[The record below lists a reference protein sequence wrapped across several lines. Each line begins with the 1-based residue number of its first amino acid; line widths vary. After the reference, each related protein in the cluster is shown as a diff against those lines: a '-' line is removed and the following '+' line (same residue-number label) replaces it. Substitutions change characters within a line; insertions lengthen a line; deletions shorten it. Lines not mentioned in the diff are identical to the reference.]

1 MNVLI
6 AGGFWAIAKF
16 MVLLCCTIV
25 SMIKAIYFYIK
36 TCKKW
41 KRLTKTL
48 YVMTMVPLFASS
60 IITLGGVSNIIKGD
74 WVIKVFSV
82 VIFGGF
88 MGGWLWFL
96 LVLYELRRNRAKV
109 ANCYDVKDDVR
120 LIAWLLLGL
129 MLIFINLPPV
139 L

>member
-6 AGGFWAIAKF
+6 AGGFWSIAKF

-25 SMIKAIYFYIK
+25 SMIKAIYFYIN
-36 TCKKW
+36 TVKKW

-48 YVMTMVPLFASS
+48 YVMTVVPFFASL

-88 MGGWLWFL
+88 MGEWYVKSLLKEEGMHFSKMEIEKYKFLIKSFWGSSIAL
-96 LVLYELRRNRAKV
+96 LVMA
-109 ANCYDVKDDVR
+109 
-120 LIAWLLLGL
+120 LIIYL
-129 MLIFINLPPV
+129 
-139 L
+139 

>member
-25 SMIKAIYFYIK
+25 SMIKAIYFYVN
-36 TCKKW
+36 TVKKW

-48 YVMTMVPLFASS
+48 YVMTVVPFFASL

-88 MGGWLWFL
+88 MGGWYVKSLLKEEGMHFSKMEIEKYKFLIKSIWGSSIAL
-96 LVLYELRRNRAKV
+96 LVMA
-109 ANCYDVKDDVR
+109 
-120 LIAWLLLGL
+120 LIIYL
-129 MLIFINLPPV
+129 
-139 L
+139 

>member
-16 MVLLCCTIV
+16 MVLLCCTIILI
-25 SMIKAIYFYIK
+25 IKSLYFYVN
-36 TCKKW
+36 TVKKW

-48 YVMTMVPLFASS
+48 YVMTVVPFFASL

-88 MGGWLWFL
+88 MGGWYVKSLLKEEGMHFSKMEIEKYKFLIKSFWGSSIAL
-96 LVLYELRRNRAKV
+96 LVMA
-109 ANCYDVKDDVR
+109 
-120 LIAWLLLGL
+120 LIIYL
-129 MLIFINLPPV
+129 
-139 L
+139 

>member
-25 SMIKAIYFYIK
+25 SMIKAIYFYVN
-36 TCKKW
+36 TVKKW

-48 YVMTMVPLFASS
+48 YVMTVVPFFASL

-88 MGGWLWFL
+88 MGGWYVKSLLKEEGMHFSKMEIEKYKFLIKSFWGSSIVL
-96 LVLYELRRNRAKV
+96 LVMA
-109 ANCYDVKDDVR
+109 
-120 LIAWLLLGL
+120 LIIYL
-129 MLIFINLPPV
+129 
-139 L
+139 

>member
-25 SMIKAIYFYIK
+25 SMIKAIYFYVN
-36 TCKKW
+36 TVKKW

-48 YVMTMVPLFASS
+48 YVMTVVPFFASL

-88 MGGWLWFL
+88 MGGWYVKSLLKEEGMHFSKMEIEKYKFLIKSILGSSIAL
-96 LVLYELRRNRAKV
+96 LVMA
-109 ANCYDVKDDVR
+109 
-120 LIAWLLLGL
+120 LIIYL
-129 MLIFINLPPV
+129 
-139 L
+139 

>member
-16 MVLLCCTIV
+16 MVLLCCTII

-48 YVMTMVPLFASS
+48 YYDGRIIFVEFNYRFLCGVVGS
-60 IITLGGVSNIIKGD
+60 I
-74 WVIKVFSV
+74 
-82 VIFGGF
+82 
-88 MGGWLWFL
+88 
-96 LVLYELRRNRAKV
+96 RNYWDAGS
-109 ANCYDVKDDVR
+109 
-120 LIAWLLLGL
+120 LS
-129 MLIFINLPPV
+129 MLIFSQVSGGIFVKELLKNDYIYLSKKELEKYKFLGKGFFLTGIV
-139 L
+139 LLLMFLIIYL

>member
-25 SMIKAIYFYIK
+25 SMIKAIYFYVN
-36 TCKKW
+36 TVKKW
-41 KRLTKTL
+41 KRLTKAL
-48 YVMTMVPLFASS
+48 YVMTVVPFFASL

-88 MGGWLWFL
+88 MGGWYVKSLLKEEGMHFSKMEIEKYKFLIKSIWGSSIAL
-96 LVLYELRRNRAKV
+96 LVMA
-109 ANCYDVKDDVR
+109 
-120 LIAWLLLGL
+120 LIIYL
-129 MLIFINLPPV
+129 
-139 L
+139 

>member
-25 SMIKAIYFYIK
+25 SMIKAIYFYVN
-36 TCKKW
+36 TVKKW

-48 YVMTMVPLFASS
+48 YVMTVVPFFASL

-74 WVIKVFSV
+74 WVIKVFSMM
-82 VIFGGF
+82 IFGGF
-88 MGGWLWFL
+88 MGGWYVKSLLKEEGIHFSKMEIEKYKFLIKSIWGSSIAL
-96 LVLYELRRNRAKV
+96 LVMA
-109 ANCYDVKDDVR
+109 
-120 LIAWLLLGL
+120 LIIYL
-129 MLIFINLPPV
+129 
-139 L
+139 

>member
-1 MNVLI
+1 MNILI

-25 SMIKAIYFYIK
+25 SMIKAIYFYVN
-36 TCKKW
+36 TVKKW

-88 MGGWLWFL
+88 MGGWYVKSLLKEEGMHFSKMEIEKYKFLIKSFWGSSIAL
-96 LVLYELRRNRAKV
+96 LVMA
-109 ANCYDVKDDVR
+109 
-120 LIAWLLLGL
+120 LIIYL
-129 MLIFINLPPV
+129 
-139 L
+139 

>member
-25 SMIKAIYFYIK
+25 SMIKAIYFYVN
-36 TCKKW
+36 TVKKW

-48 YVMTMVPLFASS
+48 YVMTVVPFFASL

-74 WVIKVFSV
+74 WVIKVFSMM
-82 VIFGGF
+82 IFGGF
-88 MGGWLWFL
+88 IGGWYVKNLLKDESVNLSEIEIEKYKFL
-96 LVLYELRRNRAKV
+96 
-109 ANCYDVKDDVR
+109 
-120 LIAWLLLGL
+120 
-129 MLIFINLPPV
+129 FINFKTNSIS
-139 L
+139 

>member
-25 SMIKAIYFYIK
+25 SMIKAIYFYVN
-36 TCKKW
+36 TVKKW

-48 YVMTMVPLFASS
+48 YVMTVVPFFASL

-74 WVIKVFSV
+74 WVIKVFSMM
-82 VIFGGF
+82 IFGGF
-88 MGGWLWFL
+88 MGGWYVKSLLKEEGMHFSKMEIEKYKFLIKSFWGSSIAL
-96 LVLYELRRNRAKV
+96 LVMA
-109 ANCYDVKDDVR
+109 
-120 LIAWLLLGL
+120 LIIYL
-129 MLIFINLPPV
+129 
-139 L
+139 

>member
-16 MVLLCCTIV
+16 MVLLCCTII

-48 YVMTMVPLFASS
+48 YVMTMYHCLRAQS
-60 IITLGGVSNIIKGD
+60 LR
-74 WVIKVFSV
+74 WE
-82 VIFGGF
+82 GF
-88 MGGWLWFL
+88 
-96 LVLYELRRNRAKV
+96 
-109 ANCYDVKDDVR
+109 
-120 LIAWLLLGL
+120 LI
-129 MLIFINLPPV
+129 
-139 L
+139 

>member
-25 SMIKAIYFYIK
+25 SMIKAIYFYVN
-36 TCKKW
+36 TVKKW

-48 YVMTMVPLFASS
+48 YVMTVAPFFASL

-88 MGGWLWFL
+88 MGGWYVKSLLKEEGMHFSKMEIEKYKFLIKSFWGSSIAL
-96 LVLYELRRNRAKV
+96 LVMA
-109 ANCYDVKDDVR
+109 
-120 LIAWLLLGL
+120 LIIYL
-129 MLIFINLPPV
+129 
-139 L
+139 

>member
-25 SMIKAIYFYIK
+25 SMIKAIYFYVN
-36 TCKKW
+36 TVKKW

-48 YVMTMVPLFASS
+48 YVMTVVPFFVSL

-88 MGGWLWFL
+88 MGGWYVKSLLKEEGMHFSKMEIEKYKFLIKSFWGSSIAL
-96 LVLYELRRNRAKV
+96 LVMA
-109 ANCYDVKDDVR
+109 
-120 LIAWLLLGL
+120 LIIYL
-129 MLIFINLPPV
+129 
-139 L
+139 

>member
-25 SMIKAIYFYIK
+25 SMIKAIYFYVN
-36 TCKKW
+36 TVKKW

-48 YVMTMVPLFASS
+48 YVMTVVPFFASL

-88 MGGWLWFL
+88 MGGWYVKSLLKDEGMHFSKMEIEKYKFLIKSIWGSSIAL
-96 LVLYELRRNRAKV
+96 LVMA
-109 ANCYDVKDDVR
+109 
-120 LIAWLLLGL
+120 LIIYL
-129 MLIFINLPPV
+129 
-139 L
+139 

>member
-25 SMIKAIYFYIK
+25 SMIKAIYFYVN
-36 TCKKW
+36 TVKKW

-48 YVMTMVPLFASS
+48 YVMTVVPFFASL

-88 MGGWLWFL
+88 MGGWYVKSLLKEEGMHFSKMEIEKYKFLIKSFWGSRIAL
-96 LVLYELRRNRAKV
+96 LVMA
-109 ANCYDVKDDVR
+109 
-120 LIAWLLLGL
+120 LIIYL
-129 MLIFINLPPV
+129 
-139 L
+139 

>member
-6 AGGFWAIAKF
+6 AGGFWSIAKF

-25 SMIKAIYFYIK
+25 SMIKAIYFYVN
-36 TCKKW
+36 TVKKW

-48 YVMTMVPLFASS
+48 YVMTVVPFFASL

-88 MGGWLWFL
+88 MGGWYVKSLLKEEGMHFSKMEIEKYKFLIKSFWGSSIAL
-96 LVLYELRRNRAKV
+96 LVMA
-109 ANCYDVKDDVR
+109 
-120 LIAWLLLGL
+120 LIIYL
-129 MLIFINLPPV
+129 
-139 L
+139 

>member
-25 SMIKAIYFYIK
+25 SMIKAIYFYVN
-36 TCKKW
+36 TVKKW

-60 IITLGGVSNIIKGD
+60 IITLGGVSNIVKGD
-74 WVIKVFSV
+74 WVIKVFSMM
-82 VIFGGF
+82 IFGGF
-88 MGGWLWFL
+88 MGGWYVKSLLKEEGMHFSKMEIEKYKFLIKSFWGSSIAL
-96 LVLYELRRNRAKV
+96 LVMA
-109 ANCYDVKDDVR
+109 
-120 LIAWLLLGL
+120 LIIYL
-129 MLIFINLPPV
+129 
-139 L
+139 

>member
-6 AGGFWAIAKF
+6 TGGFWAIAKF
-16 MVLLCCTIV
+16 MVLLCCTVILI
-25 SMIKAIYFYIK
+25 IKSLYFYIK

-48 YVMTMVPLFASS
+48 YVMTVVPFFASL

-88 MGGWLWFL
+88 MGGWYVKSLLKEEGMHFSKMEIEKYKFLIKSIWGSSIAL
-96 LVLYELRRNRAKV
+96 LVMA
-109 ANCYDVKDDVR
+109 
-120 LIAWLLLGL
+120 LIIYL
-129 MLIFINLPPV
+129 
-139 L
+139 

>member
-25 SMIKAIYFYIK
+25 SMIKAIYFYVN
-36 TCKKW
+36 TVKKW

-88 MGGWLWFL
+88 MGEWYVKSLLKEEGMHFSKMEIEKYKFLIKSFWGSSIAL
-96 LVLYELRRNRAKV
+96 LVMA
-109 ANCYDVKDDVR
+109 
-120 LIAWLLLGL
+120 LIIYL
-129 MLIFINLPPV
+129 
-139 L
+139 

>member
-25 SMIKAIYFYIK
+25 SMIKAIYFYVN
-36 TCKKW
+36 TVKKW

-48 YVMTMVPLFASS
+48 YVMTVVPFFASS

-88 MGGWLWFL
+88 MGGWYVKSLLKEEGMHFSKMEIEKYKFLIKSFWGSSIAL
-96 LVLYELRRNRAKV
+96 LVMA
-109 ANCYDVKDDVR
+109 
-120 LIAWLLLGL
+120 LIIYL
-129 MLIFINLPPV
+129 
-139 L
+139 

>member
-16 MVLLCCTIV
+16 MVLLCCTII

-74 WVIKVFSV
+74 WVIKVFS
-82 VIFGGF
+82 
-88 MGGWLWFL
+88 
-96 LVLYELRRNRAKV
+96 
-109 ANCYDVKDDVR
+109 
-120 LIAWLLLGL
+120 
-129 MLIFINLPPV
+129 MLIFSQVSGGIFVKELLKNDYIYLSKKELEKYKFLGKGFFLTGIV
-139 L
+139 LLLMFLIIYS